1 MLMIR
6 KAQMHTLG
14 LARRKDFAR
23 RAGAHLCASFAE
35 CAAMPA
41 EELRKFV
48 EEGMASASRYG
59 IESEQEVCK
68 FLNLQVVSGP
78 GFDTEL
84 AWARK
89 TLATQ
94 DGASLRLNRLYA
106 RGIRVADGEQLG

>member
-1 MLMIR
+1 MLIIR

-14 LARRKDFAR
+14 QERRKEFAR
-23 RAGAHLCASFAE
+23 RAGQHLCASFAA
-35 CAAMPA
+35 CAAMPP

-48 EEGMASASRYG
+48 EKGMAQAARHG

-68 FLNLQVVSGP
+68 FLNLQVVFGP

-84 AWARK
+84 AWAKK
-89 TLATQ
+89 TLATK

>member
-6 KAQMHTLG
+6 KAQMYTLG
-14 LARRKDFAR
+14 LESRRDFAR
-23 RAGAHLCASFAE
+23 RAAAHLCASIAE

-41 EELRKFV
+41 DDLRKFV
-48 EEGMASASRYG
+48 DDGIARAERYG

-68 FLNLQVVSGP
+68 FLNLQVVFGP

-89 TLATQ
+89 TLASK

-106 RGIRVADGEQLG
+106 RGIRVADGEELA

>member
-14 LARRKDFAR
+14 LERRKDFAR
-23 RAGAHLCASFAE
+23 RAAAHLGASFAE
-35 CAAMPA
+35 CAAMPP
-41 EELRKFV
+41 EELRTFV
-48 EEGMASASRYG
+48 ENGMAQAARYG

-68 FLNLQVVSGP
+68 FLNLQAVFGP

-84 AWARK
+84 VWARK
-89 TLATQ
+89 TLAAK

-106 RGIRVADGEQLG
+106 RGIRVADGEDLK

>member
-14 LARRKDFAR
+14 RERHKDFAR
-23 RAGAHLCASFAE
+23 RAGQHLCASFAE
-35 CAAMPA
+35 CAALPP
-41 EELRKFV
+41 EQLRTFV
-48 EEGMASASRYG
+48 SDGIAKAARYG

-68 FLNLQVVSGP
+68 FLNLLVVFGP
-78 GFDTEL
+78 EFDTEL

-89 TLATQ
+89 TLAAK

-106 RGIRVADGEQLG
+106 RGIRVADGEDLA